1 MVPQPR
7 PQRQPGVAYMPALQ
21 VQGKPVFFSSRF
33 FLSALG
39 FAMCP
44 VFFSSLTGFRFKK
57 KLTRWLI
64 SSSSRHGSADLIVRH
79 LKHRGC
85 PWLHLWFGKPVILGR
100 LSKQKFDLSKPC
112 SWCSNRCRKPAWPP
126 HSQPNTITTKKR
138 QFEFLKKGHYS
149 TQQTFHTFDLLK
161 CQTVSYYGTK
171 RPCLRLSI
179 PCQCIVRVYGS
190 QNN

>member
-1 MVPQPR
+1 M
-7 PQRQPGVAYMPALQ
+7 Y
-21 VQGKPVFFSSRF
+21 
-33 FLSALG
+33 
-39 FAMCP
+39 
-44 VFFSSLTGFRFKK
+44 
-57 KLTRWLI
+57 
-64 SSSSRHGSADLIVRH
+64 H
-79 LKHRGC
+79 LC
-85 PWLHLWFGKPVILGR
+85 DHLWFGKSVILGR

-126 HSQPNTITTKKR
+126 HSQPNPITTKKR

-149 TQQTFHTFDLLK
+149 TQQTFHTFDLQK
-161 CQTVSYYGTK
+161 CQMVSYYGTK